1 LHNWDG
7 GEAPPIV
14 IACAARPDDFPLE
27 ESVRGE
33 IGASPAEHVSII
45 FDGVTELP
53 ARAQGELVRLLDDEQ
68 LTLRDG
74 ATRQLR
80 VISTSDQ
87 PLQSAVAESTFR
99 ADLCA
104 RLSGV
109 VFEVP
114 PLRERVEEIPLLF
127 LQFLKARAQEPIAPH
142 ARLIEKLCLYDWPFN
157 VRELEFVARYLLLS
171 REPHKALGA
180 SLLPSYIRTFE
191 PEAASEA
198 EESPLTDLRAAL
210 RQHGGRLG
218 PASDAAGITRG
229 EAIELMSQPS
239 QREGKP

>member
-1 LHNWDG
+1 
-7 GEAPPIV
+7 V
-14 IACAARPDDFPLE
+14 IACTARPDDFPLE
-27 ESVRGE
+27 QSVRAE
-33 IGASPAEHVSII
+33 VAASQAKHVSII
-45 FDGVTELP
+45 FDGVAELP
-53 ARAQGELVRLLDDEQ
+53 PRAQGELVRLLDDEH
-68 LTLRDG
+68 LTLSGG
-74 ATRQLR
+74 ATRPLR
-80 VISTSDQ
+80 IISTSDQ
-87 PLQSAVAESTFR
+87 PLQSAVAQGTFR

-127 LQFLKARAQEPIAPH
+127 LQFLRARAKEPPAPH

-157 VRELEFVARYLLLS
+157 VRELEFVARYLLLAQ
-171 REPHKALGA
+171 EPHRAIGA

-229 EAIELMSQPS
+229 EAIELMSRPS
-239 QREGKP
+239 PQAESPEEHEGR